1 LKNFAATAGID
12 VDAALN
18 RLGGD
23 IKLYKKMLSLL
34 STDLSNF
41 PAQLNTLMDKGDNV
55 SASRSLH
62 TIKGLAAQLGATE
75 LSLIAGQGE
84 ALLNNSEIPTP
95 DMLNQLL
102 SEIQHKVSATESGII
117 AIISILSANT
127 PNDLS
132 AIPPSKHP
140 IRPELDRL
148 MLLLQNSD
156 MAALEMMNKLMVT
169 FSQQLNEQLLPL
181 SEAVNQLEFVKAIML
196 CQTLIDSFFTQQ
208 DALI

>member
-1 LKNFAATAGID
+1 MWPISLRAPHFF
-12 VDAALN
+12 
-18 RLGGD
+18 
-23 IKLYKKMLSLL
+23 MLS
-34 STDLSNF
+34 
-41 PAQLNTLMDKGDNV
+41 
-55 SASRSLH
+55 
-62 TIKGLAAQLGATE
+62 
-75 LSLIAGQGE
+75 
-84 ALLNNSEIPTP
+84 
-95 DMLNQLL
+95 
-102 SEIQHKVSATESGII
+102 
-117 AIISILSANT
+117 
-127 PNDLS
+127 
-132 AIPPSKHP
+132 SKQP